1 MLKRNILILMALVV
15 AVALSQLAWHSPV
28 TAGGRPLSAILAGAN
43 EVGGG
48 DPDGSGLGHITL
60 NQGQEE
66 VCYEITVAGID
77 TPTRA
82 HIHSGVAG
90 VNGPIVV
97 AFFDFVSPPPLQGCV
112 SGDSIRADDKK
123 ALIKAIRQN
132 PENYYLN
139 VHNATNPGGAVRGQ
153 LEK

>member
-1 MLKRNILILMALVV
+1 MKKTIIVLIALVATV
-15 AVALSQLAWHSPV
+15 SLGLLFFNSPV
-28 TAGGRPLSAILAGAN
+28 AAGGRPLSATLSGAN

-48 DPDGSGLGHITL
+48 DPDGSGTAHITL

-66 VCYEITVAGID
+66 VCYEISVADIA

-90 VNGPIVV
+90 VNGGIVV
-97 AFFDFVSPPPLQGCV
+97 AFFDFVDPPPLQGCV
-112 SGDSIRADDKK
+112 TADSE
-123 ALIKAIRQN
+123 LIKDIRQN
-132 PENYYLN
+132 PENYYVN
-139 VHNATNPGGAVRGQ
+139 VHNDDFPGGAVRGQ